1 MEFGG
6 GDGPLSLIVRR
17 TEGPRVGLQEVKVG
31 RRDMTGKRKEEQAV
45 HPEGGGRP
53 GGAFRSQHA
62 ESSRL
67 KSLLGR

>member
-1 MEFGG
+1 ME
-6 GDGPLSLIVRR
+6 
-17 TEGPRVGLQEVKVG
+17 
-31 RRDMTGKRKEEQAV
+31 RRDMTGKRKVEQAF